1 MSEGITIAIDAM
13 SGDDGPEVVVPA
25 ALSYLQKH
33 LYQAGLFSGT
43 ESEQSAENKAFNII
57 LVGDQTK
64 LEALLHL
71 AFQKIEKHSQAPLR
85 KQQQSFSKSL
95 RNLKVD
101 DAQCVPVS
109 SKDYQ
114 SSLVQKLARRITI
127 AHASSVVEMDERPS
141 QAFRQ
146 KRDSS
151 MAIALELVKQ
161 GKAHACVSAG
171 NTGAL
176 MILGKAILGTYPGID
191 RPAITKMFPSKGG
204 GTFVLDLGANV
215 DSSAEHLLQFAI
227 MGQLLA
233 KIIKGIELPKVAL
246 LNVGGE
252 SIKGNEQVRLAASLI
267 EANSF
272 VNYVGFAEG
281 GDIFRA
287 KADVIVC
294 DGFVGNVALKSA
306 EGAATVLIKEIKDFF
321 TANWYRKLIGLALLP
336 LLKKHLKQLDPDTHN
351 GAIFLGLQ
359 GVLVKS
365 HGHATRQSFEHAI
378 DLAAQEAEANLPELI
393 NQQLESILF

>member
-1 MSEGITIAIDAM
+1 MSAGITIAIDAM
-13 SGDDGPEVVVPA
+13 SGDDGPEIVVPA
-25 ALSYLQKH
+25 ALAYLQKKA
-33 LYQAGLFSGT
+33 Q
-43 ESEQSAENKAFNII
+43 ESLLSIDSKTDADKAFNII
-57 LVGDQTK
+57 LVGDQDK
-64 LEALLHL
+64 LGALLFDQNNL
-71 AFQKIEKHSQAPLR
+71 DKVSNASPG
-85 KQQQSFSKSL
+85 FSS
-95 RNLKVD
+95 
-101 DAQCVPVS
+101 S
-109 SKDYQ
+109 SKLP
-114 SSLVQKLARRITI
+114 SNLSIV
-127 AHASSVVEMDERPS
+127 HAETVVEMHDRPS
-141 QAFRQ
+141 IVLRQ

-151 MAIALELVKQ
+151 MAVALQLVKD
-161 GKAHACVSAG
+161 GKADACVSAG

-176 MILGKAILGTYPGID
+176 MILGRAILGTYPGID
-191 RPAITKMFPSKGG
+191 RPAITKMFPSQGG

-233 KIIKGIELPKVAL
+233 KIIKGIERPKVAL

-267 EANSF
+267 EDSEL

-281 GDIFRA
+281 GDIFRS

-306 EGAATVLIKEIKDFF
+306 EGAAKILLKEIKDFF
-321 TANWYRKLIGLALLP
+321 QASWYRKLMGFLLLP

-365 HGHATRQSFEHAI
+365 HGHATIRSFEHAI
-378 DLAAQEAEANLPELI
+378 DLAVKEAEENLPEMI
-393 NQQLESILF
+393 NKQLESLIF

>member
-1 MSEGITIAIDAM
+1 MSVGITIAIDAM
-13 SGDDGPEVVVPA
+13 SGDDGPDVVVPA
-25 ALSYLQKH
+25 ALAYLQKKIQDDSS
-33 LYQAGLFSGT
+33 LTQRAELSD
-43 ESEQSAENKAFNII
+43 ESEENKAFNII
-57 LVGDQTK
+57 LVGDQNK
-64 LEALLHL
+64 LEALL
-71 AFQKIEKHSQAPLR
+71 FQA
-85 KQQQSFSKSL
+85 
-95 RNLKVD
+95 
-101 DAQCVPVS
+101 
-109 SKDYQ
+109 Y
-114 SSLVQKLARRITI
+114 QKLDKTVASQTKASSVQSPLVAAMS
-127 AHASSVVEMDERPS
+127 AHISIVHAESVVEMDDRPS
-141 QAFRQ
+141 LAFRQ

-151 MAIALELVKQ
+151 MAIALELVKE
-161 GKAHACVSAG
+161 GRADACVSAG

-176 MILGKAILGTYPGID
+176 MMLGRAILGTYPGID
-191 RPAITKMFPSKGG
+191 RPAITKMFPSQGG

-233 KIIKGIELPKVAL
+233 KIIKGIESPKVAL

-267 EANSF
+267 EEHALI
-272 VNYVGFAEG
+272 NYVGFAEG
-281 GDIFRA
+281 GDIFRS

-306 EGAATVLIKEIKDFF
+306 EGAAKILLKEIKDFF
-321 TANWYRKLIGLALLP
+321 QASWYRKLIGFLLLP

-365 HGHATRQSFEHAI
+365 HGHASTQSFEHAI
-378 DLAAQEAEANLPELI
+378 DLAVQEAEAKLPELI
-393 NQQLESILF
+393 NQQLEALLF

>member
-1 MSEGITIAIDAM
+1 MSKGITIAIDAM
-13 SGDDGPEVVVPA
+13 SGDDGPDVVVPA
-25 ALSYLQKH
+25 ALVYLQKKLQH
-33 LYQAGLFSGT
+33 DSSAVQLTSLLT
-43 ESEQSAENKAFNII
+43 ESYEPKAFNII
-57 LVGDQTK
+57 LVGDQNK
-64 LEALLHL
+64 LEALLCQAYRKL
-71 AFQKIEKHSQAPLR
+71 DKLRSKYKNTSRDRASSAQPDESSSRLVSLLSKHISI
-85 KQQQSFSKSL
+85 
-95 RNLKVD
+95 V
-101 DAQCVPVS
+101 
-109 SKDYQ
+109 
-114 SSLVQKLARRITI
+114 
-127 AHASSVVEMDERPS
+127 HADSVVEMDDRPS
-141 QAFRQ
+141 LAFRQ

-151 MAIALELVKQ
+151 MAVALELVKE
-161 GKAHACVSAG
+161 GKADACVSAG

-176 MILGKAILGTYPGID
+176 MILGRAILGTYPGID
-191 RPAITKMFPSKGG
+191 RPAITKMFPSQGG

-215 DSSAEHLLQFAI
+215 DSSSEHLLQFAI

-233 KIIKGIELPKVAL
+233 KIIKGVESPKVAL

-267 EANSF
+267 EEHALI
-272 VNYVGFAEG
+272 NYVGFAEG

-306 EGAATVLIKEIKDFF
+306 EGAAKILLKEIRDFF
-321 TANWYRKLIGLALLP
+321 KATWYRKLIGLMLLP

-365 HGHATRQSFEHAI
+365 HGHASVQSFEHAI
-378 DLAAQEAEANLPELI
+378 DLAAQEAEAKLPEMI
-393 NQQLESILF
+393 NQQLETLLF

>member
-1 MSEGITIAIDAM
+1 MSAGITIAIDAM
-13 SGDDGPEVVVPA
+13 SGDDGLDIVVPA
-25 ALSYLQKH
+25 ALAYLQKKSQVS
-33 LYQAGLFSGT
+33 LLSSDNT
-43 ESEQSAENKAFNII
+43 AEANKTFNII
-57 LVGDQTK
+57 LVGDQSK
-64 LEALLHL
+64 LEVLLL
-71 AFQKIEKHSQAPLR
+71 GQNKSASDLSSNTSSPLGLP
-85 KQQQSFSKSL
+85 S
-95 RNLKVD
+95 NLSIV
-101 DAQCVPVS
+101 
-109 SKDYQ
+109 
-114 SSLVQKLARRITI
+114 
-127 AHASSVVEMDERPS
+127 HADSVVEMDDRPS
-141 QAFRQ
+141 LVLRQ

-151 MAIALELVKQ
+151 MAVALQLVKD
-161 GKAHACVSAG
+161 GKADACVSAG

-176 MILGKAILGTYPGID
+176 MILGRAILGTYPGID
-191 RPAITKMFPSKGG
+191 RPAITKMFPSQGG

-233 KIIKGIELPKVAL
+233 KIIKGIETPKVAL

-267 EANSF
+267 EESEL

-281 GDIFRA
+281 GDIFRS

-306 EGAATVLIKEIKDFF
+306 EGAAQILLKEIKDFF
-321 TANWYRKLIGLALLP
+321 KATWYRKLIGFLLLP

-365 HGHATRQSFEHAI
+365 HGHATTQSFEHAI
-378 DLAAQEAEANLPELI
+378 DLAVKEAEENLPEQL
-393 NQQLESILF
+393 NKQLESLIF

>member
-1 MSEGITIAIDAM
+1 MSVGITIAIDAM
-13 SGDDGPEVVVPA
+13 SGDDGPEIVVPA
-25 ALSYLQKH
+25 ALAYLQKKA
-33 LYQAGLFSGT
+33 Q
-43 ESEQSAENKAFNII
+43 ESLLSIDSKTDADKAFNII
-57 LVGDQTK
+57 LVGDQDK
-64 LEALLHL
+64 LGALLFDQNNL
-71 AFQKIEKHSQAPLR
+71 DKVSNASPG
-85 KQQQSFSKSL
+85 FSS
-95 RNLKVD
+95 
-101 DAQCVPVS
+101 S
-109 SKDYQ
+109 SKLP
-114 SSLVQKLARRITI
+114 SNLSIV
-127 AHASSVVEMDERPS
+127 HAETVVEMHDRPS
-141 QAFRQ
+141 IVLRQ

-151 MAIALELVKQ
+151 MAVALQLVKD
-161 GKAHACVSAG
+161 GKADACVSAG

-176 MILGKAILGTYPGID
+176 MILGRAI
-191 RPAITKMFPSKGG
+191 
-204 GTFVLDLGANV
+204 FVLDLGANV

-233 KIIKGIELPKVAL
+233 KIIKGIERPKVAL

-267 EANSF
+267 EDSEL

-281 GDIFRA
+281 GDIFRS

-306 EGAATVLIKEIKDFF
+306 EGAAKILLKEIKDFF
-321 TANWYRKLIGLALLP
+321 QASWYRKLMGFLLLP

-365 HGHATRQSFEHAI
+365 HGHATIRSFEHAI
-378 DLAAQEAEANLPELI
+378 DLAVKEAEENLPEMI
-393 NQQLESILF
+393 NKQLESLIF

>member
-1 MSEGITIAIDAM
+1 MSAGITIAIDAM
-13 SGDDGPEVVVPA
+13 SGDDGLEIVVPA
-25 ALSYLQKH
+25 ALAYLQKKSQDSLLSPDNTAQMH
-33 LYQAGLFSGT
+33 
-43 ESEQSAENKAFNII
+43 KAFNII
-57 LVGDQTK
+57 LVGDQSK
-64 LEALLHL
+64 LEALLLH
-71 AFQKIEKHSQAPLR
+71 
-85 KQQQSFSKSL
+85 
-95 RNLKVD
+95 RN
-101 DAQCVPVS
+101 
-109 SKDYQ
+109 
-114 SSLVQKLARRITI
+114 KLASGSNASSSALPSSELPSNLSII
-127 AHASSVVEMDERPS
+127 HANSVVEMDDRPS
-141 QAFRQ
+141 LVLRQ

-151 MAIALELVKQ
+151 MAVALQLVKDK
-161 GKAHACVSAG
+161 KADACVSAG

-176 MILGKAILGTYPGID
+176 MILGRAILGTYPGID
-191 RPAITKMFPSKGG
+191 RPAITKMFPSQGG

-233 KIIKGIELPKVAL
+233 KIIKGIEAPKVAL

-252 SIKGNEQVRLAASLI
+252 SIKGTEQVRLAASLI
-267 EANSF
+267 EESEL

-281 GDIFRA
+281 GDIFRS

-306 EGAATVLIKEIKDFF
+306 EGAAKILLKEIKDFF
-321 TANWYRKLIGLALLP
+321 QATWYRKLMGFLLLP

-365 HGHATRQSFEHAI
+365 HGRATVQSFEHAI
-378 DLAAQEAEANLPELI
+378 DLAVKEAEENLPEQL
-393 NQQLESILF
+393 NKQLESLIF

>member
-1 MSEGITIAIDAM
+1 MSAGITIAIDAM
-13 SGDDGPEVVVPA
+13 SGDDGPDIVVPA
-25 ALSYLQKH
+25 ALAYLQRKSQEA
-33 LYQAGLFSGT
+33 LLSLDSKSNAQ
-43 ESEQSAENKAFNII
+43 KAFNII
-57 LVGDQTK
+57 LVGDQNK
-64 LEALLHL
+64 LEALL
-71 AFQKIEKHSQAPLR
+71 FQRNKIEQKKHKLQKSAADSVETNT
-85 KQQQSFSKSL
+85 QSESDALLSKEACSEFSL
-95 RNLKVD
+95 L
-101 DAQCVPVS
+101 
-109 SKDYQ
+109 
-114 SSLVQKLARRITI
+114 SSLPENLSIV
-127 AHASSVVEMDERPS
+127 HADSVVEMNDRPS
-141 QAFRQ
+141 LVLRQ

-151 MAIALELVKQ
+151 MAVALQLVKD
-161 GKAHACVSAG
+161 GKADACVSAG

-176 MILGKAILGTYPGID
+176 MILGRAILGTYPGID

-233 KIIKGIELPKVAL
+233 KIIKGIEKPKVAL

-252 SIKGNEQVRLAASLI
+252 SIKGNEQVRLASSLI
-267 EANSF
+267 EENEL

-281 GDIFRA
+281 GDIFRS

-306 EGAATVLIKEIKDFF
+306 EGAAKILLKEIKDFF
-321 TANWYRKLIGLALLP
+321 QASWYRKIIGFLLLP

-365 HGHATRQSFEHAI
+365 HGHASVTSFEHAI
-378 DLAAQEAEANLPELI
+378 DLAVQEAEANLPEMI
-393 NQQLESILF
+393 NQQLESIIF

>member
-1 MSEGITIAIDAM
+1 MSAGITIAIDAM
-13 SGDDGPEVVVPA
+13 SGDDGPEIVVPA
-25 ALSYLQKH
+25 ALAYLQKKSQEN
-33 LYQAGLFSGT
+33 LLSLDRKTDA
-43 ESEQSAENKAFNII
+43 NKAFNII
-57 LVGDQTK
+57 LVGDQDK
-64 LEALLHL
+64 LEALLFEL
-71 AFQKIEKHSQAPLR
+71 TSCDQGKKKTASQSNKSAE
-85 KQQQSFSKSL
+85 QVFSKTDANSDFASTSKL
-95 RNLKVD
+95 PSNLSIV
-101 DAQCVPVS
+101 
-109 SKDYQ
+109 
-114 SSLVQKLARRITI
+114 
-127 AHASSVVEMDERPS
+127 HAESVVEMTDRPS
-141 QAFRQ
+141 LVLRQ

-151 MAIALELVKQ
+151 MAVALQLVKD
-161 GKAHACVSAG
+161 GKASACVSAG

-176 MILGKAILGTYPGID
+176 MILGRAILGTYPGID
-191 RPAITKMFPSKGG
+191 RPAITKMFPSQGG

-233 KIIKGIELPKVAL
+233 KIIKGIESPKVAL

-267 EANSF
+267 EENTL

-281 GDIFRA
+281 GDIFRS

-306 EGAATVLIKEIKDFF
+306 EGAANILLKEIKDFF
-321 TANWYRKLIGLALLP
+321 QASWYRKLIGFLLLP

-378 DLAAQEAEANLPELI
+378 DLAVKEAEVNLPEMI
-393 NQQLESILF
+393 NKQLESIIF

>member
-1 MSEGITIAIDAM
+1 MSAGITIAIDAM
-13 SGDDGPEVVVPA
+13 SGDDGPEIVVPA
-25 ALSYLQKH
+25 ALAYLHKKSLEGLLSLDNQP
-33 LYQAGLFSGT
+33 QA
-43 ESEQSAENKAFNII
+43 NKTFNII
-57 LVGDQTK
+57 LVGDQNI
-64 LEALLHL
+64 LEVLL
-71 AFQKIEKHSQAPLR
+71 FNQN
-85 KQQQSFSKSL
+85 KSDSNSPSDCSSTS
-95 RNLKVD
+95 NLPPNLSIV
-101 DAQCVPVS
+101 
-109 SKDYQ
+109 
-114 SSLVQKLARRITI
+114 
-127 AHASSVVEMDERPS
+127 HAESVVEMDDRPS
-141 QAFRQ
+141 LVLRQ

-151 MAIALELVKQ
+151 MAVALQLVKD
-161 GKAHACVSAG
+161 GKADACVSAG
-171 NTGAL
+171 NTGAM
-176 MILGKAILGTYPGID
+176 MILGRAILGTYPGID
-191 RPAITKMFPSKGG
+191 RPAITKMFPSQGG

-233 KIIKGIELPKVAL
+233 KIIKGIESPKVAL

-267 EANSF
+267 ESSEL

-281 GDIFRA
+281 GDIFRS

-306 EGAATVLIKEIKDFF
+306 EGAANILLKEIKDFF
-321 TANWYRKLIGLALLP
+321 KASWYRKLIGFLLLP

-365 HGHATRQSFEHAI
+365 HGHATTQSFEHAI
-378 DLAAQEAEANLPELI
+378 DLAVKEAEENLPELI
-393 NQQLESILF
+393 NKQLESLIF